1 MEFTDYQKRV
11 AAWLVIACVFVLMLW
26 LLGAVLTPFI
36 VGAVLAYALNPAV
49 THFEAACRG
58 RMPRWAAVMLVM
70 TVFLLAVTGLVMLIV
85 PVILKEA
92 PIMRQQ
98 LPMLVDRGGAWTQQM
113 LNRFGVPFQ
122 FNFSSLRD
130 LMLRAMS
137 NGDSST
143 VGSSVWS
150 SLKIGGSAALSVL
163 GNVMLIPMVLF
174 YLLMDWKRFV
184 FFMFKL
190 VPCKMR
196 GAVEHFAEDAD
207 AVLGQYLRGQLI
219 VMLVLALYYS
229 VGLSLFGLDLAL
241 PVGIFTGLAVFVPY
255 LGYGTG
261 LLLASLTG
269 LLQMGFASTAL
280 MVAVVYGVGQ
290 VLESFYL
297 TPRLVGERIGL
308 HPLVVIFALM
318 AFGQLFGFVGVL
330 VALPCSAVLLV
341 AVRRLR
347 EQYFRS
353 DLYNHD

>member
-143 VGSSVWS
+143 VGSSPPPLPAAMLEAAGLLVPQQVTVA
-150 SLKIGGSAALSVL
+150 KKQGQHIGLQGLRVVDAERLAALEVERDTL
-163 GNVMLIPMVLF
+163 RQNMELARTRVEALI
-174 YLLMDWKRFV
+174 
-184 FFMFKL
+184 
-190 VPCKMR
+190 
-196 GAVEHFAEDAD
+196 
-207 AVLGQYLRGQLI
+207 GQL
-219 VMLVLALYYS
+219 
-229 VGLSLFGLDLAL
+229 
-241 PVGIFTGLAVFVPY
+241 P
-255 LGYGTG
+255 
-261 LLLASLTG
+261 
-269 LLQMGFASTAL
+269 
-280 MVAVVYGVGQ
+280 
-290 VLESFYL
+290 E
-297 TPRLVGERIGL
+297 E
-308 HPLVVIFALM
+308 
-318 AFGQLFGFVGVL
+318 
-330 VALPCSAVLLV
+330 
-341 AVRRLR
+341 
-347 EQYFRS
+347 E
-353 DLYNHD
+353 

>member
-1 MEFTDYQKRV
+1 MGMGKR
-11 AAWLVIACVFVLMLW
+11 ARAII
-26 LLGAVLTPFI
+26 GS
-36 VGAVLAYALNPAV
+36 
-49 THFEAACRG
+49 
-58 RMPRWAAVMLVM
+58 
-70 TVFLLAVTGLVMLIV
+70 
-85 PVILKEA
+85 
-92 PIMRQQ
+92 
-98 LPMLVDRGGAWTQQM
+98 
-113 LNRFGVPFQ
+113 GV
-122 FNFSSLRD
+122 
-130 LMLRAMS
+130 
-137 NGDSST
+137 
-143 VGSSVWS
+143 
-150 SLKIGGSAALSVL
+150 AALSLAVFGASSALADDLMGQPTPGGIALQPAASPLKESAHFFHDIVL
-163 GNVMLIPMVLF
+163 MPVITLIS
-174 YLLMDWKRFV
+174 LLV
-184 FFMFKL
+184 
-190 VPCKMR
+190 
-196 GAVEHFAEDAD
+196 A
-207 AVLGQYLRGQLI
+207 